1 MMDNEDFAR
10 RLKKHDELPDEFD
23 FSAEDAGLLL
33 AQFAGL
39 GKPTRITRHRVV
51 GGGPNLQQVSKDNLL
66 KGLLVPDPG
75 WKIVE
80 FDSSDAG
87 EGRETR
93 ITVNDAPDF
102 NDSSTW
108 PTDPAERQRFK
119 AATFMAR
126 YHNPDAFKRFFG
138 KGRTA
143 SSTTIQAALTF
154 AAGQRLGMPQVS
166 AFGPAR
172 RTKISAAIRS
182 ALGHWASNPK

>member
-10 RLKKHDELPDEFD
+10 RSKKHDELPDEFD

-119 AATFMAR
+119 AATFMAW
-126 YHNPDAFKRFFG
+126 YHNPDTFKRLVS

-143 SSTTIQAALTF
+143 GSASILAMMASTIS
-154 AAGQRLGMPQVS
+154 QRLETPQFSV
-166 AFGPAR
+166 FGPWR
-172 RTKISAAIRS
+172 RSLISAAVRS
-182 ALGHWASNPK
+182 ALGHWASAK